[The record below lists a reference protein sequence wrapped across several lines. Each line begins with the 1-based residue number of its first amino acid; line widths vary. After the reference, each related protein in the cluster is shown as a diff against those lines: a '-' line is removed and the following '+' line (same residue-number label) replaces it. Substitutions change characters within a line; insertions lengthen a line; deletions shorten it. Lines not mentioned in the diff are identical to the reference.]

1 MNPSPLQLERHFF
14 TKVQIDSNPAG
25 KAGASN
31 LLNCEAEF
39 GQAADNPKRYQV
51 VLRLKLLTNPQND
64 SCYTGEIHAVGIFRV
79 IDGWPAEKEMTLVE
93 ANGLALLYGAIR
105 ELLCNLTA
113 RGPWPQVVLSSVTFV
128 QPKTKP
134 QAGAAGELPPATAK
148 AA

>member
-1 MNPSPLQLERHFF
+1 LKPLFLRRRH
-14 TKVQIDSNPAG
+14 IDTPPAG
-25 KAGASN
+25 RAGASN

-93 ANGLALLYGAIR
+93 ANGMDFAGI
-105 ELLCNLTA
+105 A
-113 RGPWPQVVLSSVTFV
+113 RIILGIS
-128 QPKTKP
+128 
-134 QAGAAGELPPATAK
+134 
-148 AA
+148 